1 MTRTTVELYA
11 RQFCKYA
18 YKQTTEIIQRKQIM
32 SINSFDNYPMS
43 WKPDLSRTS
52 GPKYLALVSLME
64 EDIKN
69 GTLKAGTK
77 LPPQRELADYLN
89 VNLSTISRAFKLCG
103 QKGLLSASVGNG
115 TYVCADVSAET
126 ILLCGRENPRM
137 IEMGALVPQVSGNR
151 LVKTYTERLLKRP
164 DALNLFSYDDPEGTG
179 RQREA
184 GVAWLQKSGFST
196 HKDHV
201 LLAAGGQNALTA
213 ALGALLERG
222 NKLGTDPLTYPGV
235 KNAAKLLG
243 IHLIPIQN
251 HDYEMTEEGIRYAV
265 QNEKIKGIYVI
276 PDYHNPTSH
285 IMSLETRKMIAA
297 LAREKHILVIE
308 DGINNLLA
316 ENPLPPIASFAPEQ
330 VIYLSSLSKT
340 IAAGLRTAFVHVPD
354 QYHRCLATTLYSM
367 NISISPLLAAVSAG
381 LIADGTADEIIR
393 GRKEELRRRNHI
405 ISQSLKGF
413 ALDCPPTSP
422 MRYLRL
428 PDYFTGKSFEICA
441 KQAGVQVYGAER
453 FSVGNKPAEKAVRIS
468 VITPPSMGDL
478 EEGIRRLRGILG

>member
-1 MTRTTVELYA
+1 M
-11 RQFCKYA
+11 
-18 YKQTTEIIQRKQIM
+18 
-32 SINSFDNYPMS
+32 
-43 WKPDLSRTS
+43 
-52 GPKYLALVSLME
+52 
-64 EDIKN
+64 
-69 GTLKAGTK
+69 
-77 LPPQRELADYLN
+77 
-89 VNLSTISRAFKLCG
+89 
-103 QKGLLSASVGNG
+103 
-115 TYVCADVSAET
+115 
-126 ILLCGRENPRM
+126 
-137 IEMGALVPQVSGNR
+137 
-151 LVKTYTERLLKRP
+151 
-164 DALNLFSYDDPEGTG
+164 
-179 RQREA
+179 
-184 GVAWLQKSGFST
+184 
-196 HKDHV
+196 
-201 LLAAGGQNALTA
+201 
-213 ALGALLERG
+213 LERG
-222 NKLGTDPLTYPGV
+222 DKLGTDPLTYPGV
-235 KNAAKLLG
+235 KTAAKLLG

-285 IMSLETRKMIAA
+285 IMSLETRKRIAE

-308 DGINNLLA
+308 DGINNLLT

-340 IAAGLRTAFVHVPD
+340 LAAGLRTAYVHVPD
-354 QYHRCLATTLYSM
+354 QYHRGLATALYSM